1 MGRENVSTEA
11 AERLNG
17 HAPDALP
24 RVRFGPRPTQTMPLD
39 WAEFML
45 SEMRAAQE
53 TGRKPEPFGVLLAR
67 AAMESGR

>member
-1 MGRENVSTEA
+1 MSIEA

-17 HAPDALP
+17 HAPDSLP
-24 RVRFGPRPTQTMPLD
+24 RVRFGPRPTQIMPLD

-53 TGRKPEPFGVLLAR
+53 NNRKPEQFGTLLAR
-67 AAMESGR
+67 AAMEAGR

>member
-1 MGRENVSTEA
+1 MSVEA
-11 AERLNG
+11 PEKLNG
-17 HAPDALP
+17 HAPDSLP

-53 TGRKPEPFGVLLAR
+53 SNRKPEPFGVLLAR
-67 AAMESGR
+67 AALEAGR